1 MAYTYETVRTYGMDL
16 VITSDSLDIPIT
28 LSDVKAHLSIDFDD
42 QDTYLTNLLESSF
55 REVELFLC
63 KGLKTKTIRQSYK
76 TINGTV
82 ELMYSPVQ
90 SITSVTDFN
99 LVALDHTTSYDLT
112 KVNAYSDAGIII
124 TFVGGYTTLPKDIE
138 YAILDIIAVDFDKDI
153 ADKGK
158 AIKEIKERIRH
169 YRPKY
174 V

>member
-1 MAYTYETVRTYGMDL
+1 MDL
-16 VITSDSLDIPIT
+16 VIVSDSLAIPIT
-28 LSDVKAHLSIDFDD
+28 LSDVKEHLSIDFDD
-42 QDTYLTNLLESSF
+42 QDTYLQNLLESSF
-55 REVELFLC
+55 REVELFIN

-82 ELMYSPVQ
+82 ELMFSPVQ

-99 LVALDHTTSYDLT
+99 LNALDYTTSYDLT
-112 KVNAYSDAGIII
+112 KVNAYSDSGIII
-124 TFVGGYTTLPKDIE
+124 TFTGGYTTLPKDIE

-153 ADKGK
+153 TDKGK
-158 AIKEIKERIRH
+158 AIKEIKDRIRH

>member
-1 MAYTYETVRTYGMDL
+1 MAYTLESVRTYGMDL
-16 VITSDSLDIPIT
+16 VVTSDSLAIPIS
-28 LSDVKAHLSIDFDD
+28 LNDVKAHLSVDFNDE
-42 QDTYLTNLLESSF
+42 DTYLTNLLASAF
-55 REVELFLC
+55 REVELFIC

-90 SITSVTDFN
+90 SITSVTNFSN
-99 LVALDHTTSYDLT
+99 VAIDYTTTKDLT
-112 KVNAYSDAGIII
+112 KLTAYSDSGIIV

-153 ADKGK
+153 IDKGK
-158 AIKEIKERIRH
+158 AIKEIKDRIRH

>member
-16 VITSDSLDIPIT
+16 VIVSDSLDIPIT
-28 LSDVKAHLSIDFDD
+28 LSDVKEHLSIDFND
-42 QDTYLTNLLESSF
+42 QDTYLQNLLESSF
-55 REVELFLC
+55 REVELFIN

-82 ELMYSPVQ
+82 ELMFSPVQ

-99 LVALDHTTSYDLT
+99 LVALDYTTSYDLT

-124 TFVGGYTTLPKDIE
+124 TFTGGYTTLPKDIE

-153 ADKGK
+153 TDKGK
-158 AIKEIKERIRH
+158 AIKEIKDRIRH